1 MLYQFLRFVVFIAT
15 KLYFKSSHIRNIEQ
29 VPTKGAMILAAN
41 HPSTFLDPLM
51 VAVWLRRPL
60 YFLTNGGIFT
70 NGFVKWLF
78 RQLFMVPIY
87 RKQDSD
93 NPHEQIQQNEKSFAA
108 CYEML
113 QSGGALGIF
122 PEGVSENERRLRK
135 LKTGLAR
142 IALGAAAKY
151 EWQMPIKIVCAGIN
165 YTQSQGFQSEVF
177 VQYDTPILVNDYR
190 AAYEKNPSATLHRL
204 TKDIESRL
212 AALIVITEDKEADE
226 LTHQLEILY
235 SNELKEFLGLPEDDT
250 EQLFTVA
257 QYFADA
263 VSHFRK
269 THPETA
275 QTFSQKVK
283 GYFQVI
289 AQNGLKDHLVANY
302 KPTNFTQKS
311 ILQLIALLIGFP
323 FYLIGLLHN
332 YLPYKLPSWLAKTLT
347 KDAGYYPA
355 MHFGLGIITF
365 SCFYAVYAFIGF
377 EYLANFSSMTWL
389 LLLYLLVVGSLGFFA
404 YFYWNYVQDWA
415 ALRRLHH
422 LPQKNELIHLRH
434 SLVEELK
441 AWKVAYLKEIG

>member
-29 VPTKGAMILAAN
+29 VPTKGAMFLAAN

-70 NGFVKWLF
+70 NNFVKWLF

-93 NPHEQIQQNEKSFAA
+93 NPHEQVRQNEKSFAA

-113 QSGGALGIF
+113 YSGGALAIF

-135 LKTGLAR
+135 IKTGLAR

-151 EWQMPIKIVCAGIN
+151 EWQLPIKIVCAGIN
-165 YTQSQGFQSEVF
+165 YTQSQRFQSEVF

-190 AAYEKNPSATLHRL
+190 AAYEKNPSVAVHQL
-204 TKDIESRL
+204 TKDIEKRL
-212 AALIVITEDKEADE
+212 AELIVITEDKEADE

-250 EQLFTVA
+250 EQIFTVA

-263 VSHFRK
+263 ISHFRK
-269 THPETA
+269 TQPQTA
-275 QTFSQKVK
+275 QEFSQKVK
-283 GYFQVI
+283 GYFQRL
-289 AQNGLKDHLVANY
+289 ADNGLKDHHVANY
-302 KPTNFTQKS
+302 QPNNFTQKAM
-311 ILQLIALLIGFP
+311 IQFMALFLGFP
-323 FYLIGLLHN
+323 LYLLGVIHN
-332 YLPYKLPSWLAKTLT
+332 YLPYKLPSIIAKALT
-347 KDAGYYPA
+347 KDASYYPA

-365 SCFYAVYAFIGF
+365 CFFYGAYTFIAF
-377 EYLANFSSMTWL
+377 EYLEHFVQVSAAVI
-389 LLLYLLVVGSLGFFA
+389 LYVLIVGILGFFA
-404 YFYWNYVQDWA
+404 YFYWNYSQDWA
-415 ALRRLHH
+415 ALRRLHN
-422 LPQKNELIHLRH
+422 LPQKNDLLQLRN

-441 AWKVAYLKEIG
+441 AWKVAYLKEIE